1 MYNKSSIVF
10 HPDLRIELLA
20 NRPDPGKMA
29 SKSKNSIRPLLSK
42 YTPLKGTYDE
52 YFDAKGNARQGLVG
66 LTKLLDEFGVDEFKL
81 RQKLA
86 DEAFMLGGITF
97 SVYSDSQG
105 VEKIMPFDLI
115 PRAVSGKDWIK
126 CERGLIQRIQALNM
140 FLKDIY
146 HDQKILK
153 DKKIPE
159 QLVKQSKGYCKEAE
173 GIMPQGG
180 VYVHVAG
187 IDLIRGPNG
196 DFVVLED
203 NLRTP
208 SGVSYVLENRAIMK
222 RVFPRIFARARIKQ
236 VEDYPHWLRDALTE
250 LSPVDAS
257 DTRTVVLTPGSY
269 NSAYFEHSFLARTMG
284 CELVEGSDLFVRN
297 KKVYVRTTNGPQRVH
312 VIYRRIDDDYIDPTV
327 FNKDSLLGVPGIYE
341 AYAAGN
347 VTLANAIGNGVAD
360 DKAVYPYVP
369 EMIRYYLQEEPII
382 NQVTTYSCDNEDEK
396 KFVLHNL
403 KDMVVKAVDASG
415 GYGMLIGP
423 RATKKEIQKFAK
435 QIEDNPRGYIA
446 QPLVELSTCP
456 TWANKG
462 TAPRRVDLR
471 PYIISGQHT
480 RVLPGGLTR
489 VALVQNSY
497 VVNSSQGGGT
507 KDTWVLEETEN

>member
-1 MYNKSSIVF
+1 
-10 HPDLRIELLA
+10 
-20 NRPDPGKMA
+20 MA
-29 SKSKNSIRPLLSK
+29 STKQNLLRPLLTGYS
-42 YTPLKGTYDE
+42 PLKGTYDE
-52 YFDAKGNARQGLVG
+52 YFKDQNSPRPGLKG
-66 LTKLLDEFGVDEFKL
+66 LTRLLDDLGEHEFRL
-81 RQKLA
+81 RQQLA

-97 SVYSDSQG
+97 SVYSDDRG

-115 PRAVSGKDWIK
+115 PRAVSGKEWQK

-146 HDQKILK
+146 HEQKILK
-153 DKKIPE
+153 DEVVPE
-159 QLVKQSKGYCKEAE
+159 FLIKQSSGYLKEAC
-173 GIMPQGG
+173 GIMPPGG

-187 IDLIRGPNG
+187 IDLIRGPDGN
-196 DFVVLED
+196 FVVLED

-222 RVFPRIFARARIKQ
+222 RVFPRIFARAKIKN
-236 VEDYPHWLRDALTE
+236 VEDYPHWLRNALTE

-257 DTRTVVLTPGSY
+257 ETRAVVLTPGPY
-269 NSAYFEHSFLARTMG
+269 NSAYFEHSFLARRMG
-284 CELVEGSDLFVRN
+284 CELVQGSDLFVRDN
-297 KKVYVRTTNGPQRVH
+297 KVYVKTTYGPQRVH
-312 VIYRRIDDDYIDPTV
+312 VIYRRIDDAYLDPEV
-327 FNKDSLLGVPGIYE
+327 FKKDSLLGVPGIYR
-341 AYAAGN
+341 AYREGN
-347 VTLANAIGNGVAD
+347 VTLANALGNGVAD

-369 EMIRYYLQEEPII
+369 DMIRYYLSEEPII
-382 NQVTTYSCDNEDEK
+382 EQVKTYLCHRDQDRK
-396 KFVLHNL
+396 YVLENL
-403 KDMVVKAVDASG
+403 KDLVVKEVDASG

-423 RATKKEIQKFAK
+423 RSTKAEIQKFAR
-435 QIEDNPRGYIA
+435 QIEKNPRGYIA

-456 TWANKG
+456 TWTDKG

-489 VALVQNSY
+489 VALAQDSY

-507 KDTWVLEETEN
+507 KDTWILEDS

>member
-1 MYNKSSIVF
+1 
-10 HPDLRIELLA
+10 
-20 NRPDPGKMA
+20 MA
-29 SKSKNSIRPLLSK
+29 SPKQNLLRPLLTG
-42 YTPLKGTYDE
+42 YCPLKGTYDE
-52 YFDAKGNARQGLVG
+52 YFKDQNSPRAGLKG
-66 LTKLLDEFGVDEFKL
+66 LTRLLDDLGEHEFRL
-81 RQKLA
+81 RQQLA

-97 SVYSDSQG
+97 SVYSDDRG

-115 PRAVSGKDWIK
+115 PRAVSGKEWQK

-146 HDQKILK
+146 HEQKILK
-153 DKKIPE
+153 DEVVPE
-159 QLVKQSKGYCKEAE
+159 FLIKQSSGFLKEAC
-173 GIMPQGG
+173 GIMPPGG

-187 IDLIRGPNG
+187 IDLIRGPDGN
-196 DFVVLED
+196 FVVLED

-222 RVFPRIFARARIKQ
+222 RVFPRIFARAKIKN
-236 VEDYPHWLRDALTE
+236 VEDYPHWLRNALTE

-257 DTRTVVLTPGSY
+257 ETRAVVLTPGPY
-269 NSAYFEHSFLARTMG
+269 NSAYFEHSFLARRMG
-284 CELVEGSDLFVRN
+284 CELVQGSDLFVRDN
-297 KKVYVRTTNGPQRVH
+297 KVYVKTTYGPQRVH
-312 VIYRRIDDDYIDPTV
+312 VIYRRIDDAYLDPEV
-327 FNKDSLLGVPGIYE
+327 FNKDSLLGVPGIYR
-341 AYAAGN
+341 AYREGN
-347 VTLANAIGNGVAD
+347 VTLANALGNGVAD

-369 EMIRYYLQEEPII
+369 DMIRYYLSEEPII
-382 NQVTTYSCDNEDEK
+382 SQVETYLCHREK
-396 KFVLHNL
+396 DRKFVLENL
-403 KDMVVKAVDASG
+403 KDLVVKEVDASG

-423 RATKKEIQKFAK
+423 RSTKAEIQKFAR
-435 QIEDNPRGYIA
+435 QIEKNPRAYIA

-456 TWANKG
+456 TWTDQG

-489 VALVQNSY
+489 VALAQDSY

-507 KDTWVLEETEN
+507 KDTWILEDS

>member
-1 MYNKSSIVF
+1 
-10 HPDLRIELLA
+10 
-20 NRPDPGKMA
+20 MA
-29 SKSKNSIRPLLSK
+29 STKQNLLRPLLTGYS
-42 YTPLKGTYDE
+42 PLKGTYDE
-52 YFDAKGNARQGLVG
+52 YFKDQNSPRPGLKG
-66 LTKLLDEFGVDEFKL
+66 LTRLLDDLGEHEFRL
-81 RQKLA
+81 RQQLA

-97 SVYSDSQG
+97 SVYSDDRG

-115 PRAVSGKDWIK
+115 PRAVSGKEWQK

-146 HDQKILK
+146 HEQKILK
-153 DKKIPE
+153 DEVVPE
-159 QLVKQSKGYCKEAE
+159 FLIKQSSGYLKEAC
-173 GIMPQGG
+173 GIMPPGG

-187 IDLIRGPNG
+187 IDLIRGPDGN
-196 DFVVLED
+196 FVVLED

-222 RVFPRIFARARIKQ
+222 RVFPRIFARAKIKN
-236 VEDYPHWLRDALTE
+236 VEDYPHWLRNALTE

-257 DTRTVVLTPGSY
+257 ETRAVVLTPGPY
-269 NSAYFEHSFLARTMG
+269 NSAYFEHSFLARRMG
-284 CELVEGSDLFVRN
+284 CELVQGSDLFVRDN
-297 KKVYVRTTNGPQRVH
+297 KVYVKTTYGPQRVH
-312 VIYRRIDDDYIDPTV
+312 VIYRRIDDAFLDPEV
-327 FNKDSLLGVPGIYE
+327 FKKDSLLGVPGIYR
-341 AYAAGN
+341 AYKEGN
-347 VTLANAIGNGVAD
+347 VTLANALGNGVAD

-369 EMIRYYLQEEPII
+369 DMIRYYLSEEPII
-382 NQVTTYSCDNEDEK
+382 EQVKTYLCHRDQDRK
-396 KFVLHNL
+396 YVLENL
-403 KDMVVKAVDASG
+403 KDLVVKEVDASG

-423 RATKKEIQKFAK
+423 RSTKAEIQKFAR
-435 QIEDNPRGYIA
+435 QIEKNPRGYIA

-456 TWANKG
+456 TWTDKG

-489 VALVQNSY
+489 VALAQDSY

-507 KDTWVLEETEN
+507 KDTWILEDS

>member
-1 MYNKSSIVF
+1 
-10 HPDLRIELLA
+10 
-20 NRPDPGKMA
+20 MA
-29 SKSKNSIRPLLSK
+29 SPKQNLLRPLLTG
-42 YTPLKGTYDE
+42 YCPLKGTYDE
-52 YFDAKGNARQGLVG
+52 YFKDQNSPRAGLKG
-66 LTKLLDEFGVDEFKL
+66 LTRLLDDLGEHEFRL
-81 RQKLA
+81 RQQLA

-97 SVYSDSQG
+97 SVYSDDRG

-115 PRAVSGKDWIK
+115 PRAVSGKEWQK

-146 HDQKILK
+146 HEQKILK
-153 DKKIPE
+153 DEVVPE
-159 QLVKQSKGYCKEAE
+159 FLIKQSSGFLKEAC
-173 GIMPQGG
+173 GIMPPGG

-187 IDLIRGPNG
+187 IDLIRGPDGN
-196 DFVVLED
+196 FVVLED

-222 RVFPRIFARARIKQ
+222 RVFPRIFARAKIKN
-236 VEDYPHWLRDALTE
+236 VEDYPHWLRNALTE

-257 DTRTVVLTPGSY
+257 ETRAVVLTPGPY
-269 NSAYFEHSFLARTMG
+269 NSAYFEHSFLARRMG
-284 CELVEGSDLFVRN
+284 CELVQGSDLFVRDN
-297 KKVYVRTTNGPQRVH
+297 KVYVKTTYGPQRVH
-312 VIYRRIDDDYIDPTV
+312 VIYRRIDDAYLDPEV
-327 FNKDSLLGVPGIYE
+327 FNKDSLLGVPGIYR
-341 AYAAGN
+341 AYREGN
-347 VTLANAIGNGVAD
+347 VTLANALGNGVAD

-369 EMIRYYLQEEPII
+369 DMIRYYLSEEPII
-382 NQVTTYSCDNEDEK
+382 SQVETYLCHREK
-396 KFVLHNL
+396 DRKFVLENL
-403 KDMVVKAVDASG
+403 KDLVVKEVDASG

-423 RATKKEIQKFAK
+423 RSTKAEIQKFAR
-435 QIEDNPRGYIA
+435 QIEKNPRGYIA

-456 TWANKG
+456 TWTDQG

-489 VALVQNSY
+489 VALAQDSY

-507 KDTWVLEETEN
+507 KDTWILEDS

>member
-1 MYNKSSIVF
+1 
-10 HPDLRIELLA
+10 
-20 NRPDPGKMA
+20 MA
-29 SKSKNSIRPLLSK
+29 STKQNLLRPLLTGYS
-42 YTPLKGTYDE
+42 PLKGTYDE
-52 YFDAKGNARQGLVG
+52 DFKDQNSPRPGLKG
-66 LTKLLDEFGVDEFKL
+66 LTRLLDDLGEHEFRL
-81 RQKLA
+81 RQQLA

-97 SVYSDSQG
+97 SVYSDDQG

-115 PRAVSGKDWIK
+115 PRAVSGKEWQK

-146 HDQKILK
+146 HEQKILK
-153 DKKIPE
+153 DEIVPE
-159 QLVKQSKGYCKEAE
+159 FLIKQSSGYLKEAC
-173 GIMPQGG
+173 GIMPPGG

-187 IDLIRGPNG
+187 IDLIRGPDGN
-196 DFVVLED
+196 FVVLED

-222 RVFPRIFARARIKQ
+222 RVFPRIFARAKIKN
-236 VEDYPHWLRDALTE
+236 VEDYPHWLRNALTE

-257 DTRTVVLTPGSY
+257 ETRAVVLTPGPY
-269 NSAYFEHSFLARTMG
+269 NSAYFEHSFLARRMG
-284 CELVEGSDLFVRN
+284 CELVQGSDLFVRDN
-297 KKVYVRTTNGPQRVH
+297 KVYVKTTYGPQRVH
-312 VIYRRIDDDYIDPTV
+312 VIYRRIDDAYLDPEV
-327 FNKDSLLGVPGIYE
+327 FKKDSLLGVPGIYR
-341 AYAAGN
+341 AYREGN
-347 VTLANAIGNGVAD
+347 VTLANALGNGVAD

-369 EMIRYYLQEEPII
+369 DMIRYYLSEEPII
-382 NQVTTYSCDNEDEK
+382 EQVKTYLCHRDQDRK
-396 KFVLHNL
+396 YVLENL
-403 KDMVVKAVDASG
+403 KDLVVKEVDASG

-423 RATKKEIQKFAK
+423 RSTKAEIQKFAR
-435 QIEDNPRGYIA
+435 QIEKNPRGYIA

-456 TWANKG
+456 TWTDKG

-489 VALVQNSY
+489 VALAQDSY

-507 KDTWVLEETEN
+507 KDTWILEDS

>member
-1 MYNKSSIVF
+1 
-10 HPDLRIELLA
+10 
-20 NRPDPGKMA
+20 MA
-29 SKSKNSIRPLLSK
+29 STKQNLLRPLLTGYS
-42 YTPLKGTYDE
+42 PLKGTYDE
-52 YFDAKGNARQGLVG
+52 YFKDQNSPRPGLKG
-66 LTKLLDEFGVDEFKL
+66 LTRLLDDLGEHEFRL
-81 RQKLA
+81 RQQLA

-97 SVYSDSQG
+97 SVYSDDRG

-115 PRAVSGKDWIK
+115 PRAVSGKEWQK

-146 HDQKILK
+146 HEQKILK
-153 DKKIPE
+153 DEVVPE
-159 QLVKQSKGYCKEAE
+159 FLIKQSSGYLKEAC
-173 GIMPQGG
+173 GIMPPGG

-187 IDLIRGPNG
+187 IDLIRGPDGN
-196 DFVVLED
+196 FVVLED

-222 RVFPRIFARARIKQ
+222 RVFPRIFARAKIKN
-236 VEDYPHWLRDALTE
+236 VEDYPHWLRNALTE

-257 DTRTVVLTPGSY
+257 ETRAVVLTPGPY
-269 NSAYFEHSFLARTMG
+269 NSAYFEHSFLARRMG
-284 CELVEGSDLFVRN
+284 CELVQGSDLFVRDN
-297 KKVYVRTTNGPQRVH
+297 KVYVKTTYGPQRVH
-312 VIYRRIDDDYIDPTV
+312 VIYRRIDDAYLDPEV
-327 FNKDSLLGVPGIYE
+327 FKKDSLLGVPGIYR
-341 AYAAGN
+341 AYKEGN
-347 VTLANAIGNGVAD
+347 VTLANALGNGVAD

-369 EMIRYYLQEEPII
+369 DMIRYYLSEEPII
-382 NQVTTYSCDNEDEK
+382 EQVKTYLCHRDKDRK
-396 KFVLHNL
+396 YVLENL
-403 KDMVVKAVDASG
+403 KDLVVKEVDASG

-423 RATKKEIQKFAK
+423 RSTKAEIQKFAR
-435 QIEDNPRGYIA
+435 QIEKNPRGYIA

-456 TWANKG
+456 TWTDKG

-489 VALVQNSY
+489 VALAQDSY

-507 KDTWVLEETEN
+507 KDTWILEDS

>member
-1 MYNKSSIVF
+1 
-10 HPDLRIELLA
+10 
-20 NRPDPGKMA
+20 MA
-29 SKSKNSIRPLLSK
+29 SLKQNLLRPLLTGYS
-42 YTPLKGTYDE
+42 PLKGTYDE
-52 YFDAKGNARQGLVG
+52 YFKDQNSPRAGLKG
-66 LTKLLDEFGVDEFKL
+66 LTRLLDDLGEHEFRL
-81 RQKLA
+81 RQQLA

-97 SVYSDSQG
+97 SVYSDDRG

-115 PRAVSGKDWIK
+115 PRAVSGKEWQK

-146 HDQKILK
+146 HEQKILK
-153 DKKIPE
+153 DEIVPE
-159 QLVKQSKGYCKEAE
+159 FLIKQSSGYLKEAC
-173 GIMPQGG
+173 GIMPPGG

-187 IDLIRGPNG
+187 IDLIRGPDGN
-196 DFVVLED
+196 FVVLED

-222 RVFPRIFARARIKQ
+222 RVFPRIFARAKIKN
-236 VEDYPHWLRDALTE
+236 VEDYPHWLRNALTE

-257 DTRTVVLTPGSY
+257 ETRAVVLTPGPY
-269 NSAYFEHSFLARTMG
+269 NSAYFEHSFLARRMG
-284 CELVEGSDLFVRN
+284 CELVQGSDLFVRDN
-297 KKVYVRTTNGPQRVH
+297 KVYVKTTYGPQRVH
-312 VIYRRIDDDYIDPTV
+312 VIYRRIDDAYLDPEV
-327 FNKDSLLGVPGIYE
+327 FKKDSLLGVPGIYR
-341 AYAAGN
+341 AYREGN
-347 VTLANAIGNGVAD
+347 VTLANALGNGVAD

-369 EMIRYYLQEEPII
+369 DMIRYYLSEEPVIE
-382 NQVTTYSCDNEDEK
+382 QVKTYLCHRDKDRK
-396 KFVLHNL
+396 YVLDNL
-403 KDMVVKAVDASG
+403 KDLVVKEVDASG

-423 RATKKEIQKFAK
+423 RSTKAEIQKFAR
-435 QIEDNPRGYIA
+435 QIEKNPRGYIA

-456 TWANKG
+456 TWTDQG

-489 VALVQNSY
+489 VALAKDSY

-507 KDTWVLEETEN
+507 KDTWILEDS

>member
-1 MYNKSSIVF
+1 
-10 HPDLRIELLA
+10 
-20 NRPDPGKMA
+20 MA
-29 SKSKNSIRPLLSK
+29 STKQNLLRPLLTGYS
-42 YTPLKGTYDE
+42 PLKGTYDE
-52 YFDAKGNARQGLVG
+52 YFKDQNSPRPGLKG
-66 LTKLLDEFGVDEFKL
+66 LTRLLDDLGEHEFRL
-81 RQKLA
+81 RQQLA

-97 SVYSDSQG
+97 SVYSDDQG

-115 PRAVSGKDWIK
+115 PRAVSGKEWQK

-146 HDQKILK
+146 HEQKILK
-153 DKKIPE
+153 DEIVPE
-159 QLVKQSKGYCKEAE
+159 FLIKQSSGYLKEAC
-173 GIMPQGG
+173 GIMPPGG

-187 IDLIRGPNG
+187 IDLIRGPDGN
-196 DFVVLED
+196 FVVLED

-222 RVFPRIFARARIKQ
+222 RVFPRIFARAKIKN
-236 VEDYPHWLRDALTE
+236 VEDYPHWLRNALTE

-257 DTRTVVLTPGSY
+257 ETRAVVLTPGPY
-269 NSAYFEHSFLARTMG
+269 NSAYFEHSFLARRMG
-284 CELVEGSDLFVRN
+284 CELVQGSDLFVRDN
-297 KKVYVRTTNGPQRVH
+297 KVYVKTTYGPQRVH
-312 VIYRRIDDDYIDPTV
+312 VIYRRIDDAYLDPEV
-327 FNKDSLLGVPGIYE
+327 FKKDSLLGVPGIYR
-341 AYAAGN
+341 AYREGN
-347 VTLANAIGNGVAD
+347 VTLANALGNGVAD

-369 EMIRYYLQEEPII
+369 DMIRYYLSEEPII
-382 NQVTTYSCDNEDEK
+382 EQVKTYLCHRDKDRK
-396 KFVLHNL
+396 YVLENL
-403 KDMVVKAVDASG
+403 KDLVVKEVDASG

-423 RATKKEIQKFAK
+423 RSTKAEIQKFAR
-435 QIEDNPRGYIA
+435 QIEKNPRGYIA

-456 TWANKG
+456 TWTDKG

-489 VALVQNSY
+489 VALAQDSY

-507 KDTWVLEETEN
+507 KDTWILEDS

>member
-1 MYNKSSIVF
+1 MT
-10 HPDLRIELLA
+10 R
-20 NRPDPGKMA
+20 
-29 SKSKNSIRPLLSK
+29 
-42 YTPLKGTYDE
+42 
-52 YFDAKGNARQGLVG
+52 
-66 LTKLLDEFGVDEFKL
+66 LLDDLGEHEFRL
-81 RQKLA
+81 RQQLA

-97 SVYSDSQG
+97 SVYSDDRG

-115 PRAVSGKDWIK
+115 PRAVSGKEWQK

-146 HDQKILK
+146 HEQKILK
-153 DKKIPE
+153 DEVVPE
-159 QLVKQSKGYCKEAE
+159 FLIKQSSGFLKEAC
-173 GIMPQGG
+173 GIMPPGG

-187 IDLIRGPNG
+187 IDLIRGPDGN
-196 DFVVLED
+196 FVVLED

-222 RVFPRIFARARIKQ
+222 RVFPRIFARAKIKN
-236 VEDYPHWLRDALTE
+236 VEDYPHWLRNALTE

-257 DTRTVVLTPGSY
+257 ETRAVVLTPGPY
-269 NSAYFEHSFLARTMG
+269 NSAYFEHSFLARRMG
-284 CELVEGSDLFVRN
+284 CELVQGSDLFVRDN
-297 KKVYVRTTNGPQRVH
+297 KVYVKTTYGPQRVH
-312 VIYRRIDDDYIDPTV
+312 VIYRRIDDAYLDPEV
-327 FNKDSLLGVPGIYE
+327 FNKDSLLGVPGIYR
-341 AYAAGN
+341 AYREGN
-347 VTLANAIGNGVAD
+347 VTLANALGNGVAD

-369 EMIRYYLQEEPII
+369 DMIRYYLSEEPII
-382 NQVTTYSCDNEDEK
+382 SQVETYLCHREK
-396 KFVLHNL
+396 DRKFVLENL
-403 KDMVVKAVDASG
+403 KDLVVKEVDASG

-423 RATKKEIQKFAK
+423 RSTKAEIQKFAR
-435 QIEDNPRGYIA
+435 QIEKNPRGYIA

-456 TWANKG
+456 TWTDQG

-489 VALVQNSY
+489 VALAQDSY

-507 KDTWVLEETEN
+507 KDTWILEDS

>member
-1 MYNKSSIVF
+1 MT
-10 HPDLRIELLA
+10 R
-20 NRPDPGKMA
+20 
-29 SKSKNSIRPLLSK
+29 
-42 YTPLKGTYDE
+42 
-52 YFDAKGNARQGLVG
+52 
-66 LTKLLDEFGVDEFKL
+66 LLDDLGEHEFRL
-81 RQKLA
+81 RQQLA

-97 SVYSDSQG
+97 SVYSDDRG

-115 PRAVSGKDWIK
+115 PRAVSGKEWQK

-146 HDQKILK
+146 HEQKILK
-153 DKKIPE
+153 DEVVPE
-159 QLVKQSKGYCKEAE
+159 FLIKQSSGFLKEAC
-173 GIMPQGG
+173 GIMPPGG

-187 IDLIRGPNG
+187 IDLIRGPDGN
-196 DFVVLED
+196 FVVLED

-222 RVFPRIFARARIKQ
+222 RVFPRIFARAKIKN
-236 VEDYPHWLRDALTE
+236 VEDYPHWLRNALTE

-257 DTRTVVLTPGSY
+257 ETRAVVLTPGPY
-269 NSAYFEHSFLARTMG
+269 NSAYFEHSFLARRMG
-284 CELVEGSDLFVRN
+284 CELVQGSDLFVRDN
-297 KKVYVRTTNGPQRVH
+297 KVYVKTTYGPQRVH
-312 VIYRRIDDDYIDPTV
+312 VIYRRIDDAYLDPEV
-327 FNKDSLLGVPGIYE
+327 FNKDSLLGVPGIYR
-341 AYAAGN
+341 AYREGN
-347 VTLANAIGNGVAD
+347 VTLANALGNGVAD

-369 EMIRYYLQEEPII
+369 DMIRYYLSEEPII
-382 NQVTTYSCDNEDEK
+382 SQVETYLCHREK
-396 KFVLHNL
+396 DRKYVLENL
-403 KDMVVKAVDASG
+403 KDLVVKEVDASG

-423 RATKKEIQKFAK
+423 RSTKAEIQKFAR
-435 QIEDNPRGYIA
+435 QIEKNPRGYIA

-456 TWANKG
+456 TWTDNG

-489 VALVQNSY
+489 VALAQDSY

-507 KDTWVLEETEN
+507 KDTWILEDS

>member
-1 MYNKSSIVF
+1 MAATKQN
-10 HPDLRIELLA
+10 LL
-20 NRPDPGKMA
+20 
-29 SKSKNSIRPLLSK
+29 RPLLSG
-42 YTPLKGTYDE
+42 YSPLKGTYDE
-52 YFDAKGNARQGLVG
+52 YFKDQNSPRAGLKG
-66 LTKLLDEFGVDEFKL
+66 LTRLLDDLGEHEFRL
-81 RQKLA
+81 RQQLA

-97 SVYSDSQG
+97 SVYSDDRG

-115 PRAVSGKDWIK
+115 PRAVSGKEWQK

-146 HDQKILK
+146 HEQKILK
-153 DKKIPE
+153 DEVVPE
-159 QLVKQSKGYCKEAE
+159 FLIKQSSGYLKEAC
-173 GIMPQGG
+173 GIMPPGG

-187 IDLIRGPNG
+187 IDLIRGPDGN
-196 DFVVLED
+196 FVVLED

-222 RVFPRIFARARIKQ
+222 RVFPRIFARAKIKN
-236 VEDYPHWLRDALTE
+236 VEDYPHWLRNALTE

-257 DTRTVVLTPGSY
+257 ETRAVVLTPGPY
-269 NSAYFEHSFLARTMG
+269 NSAYFEHSFLARRMG
-284 CELVEGSDLFVRN
+284 CELVQGSDLFVRDN
-297 KKVYVRTTNGPQRVH
+297 KVYVKTTYGPQRVH
-312 VIYRRIDDDYIDPTV
+312 VIYRRIDDAYLDPEV
-327 FNKDSLLGVPGIYE
+327 FNKDSLLGVPGIYR
-341 AYAAGN
+341 AYREGN
-347 VTLANAIGNGVAD
+347 VTLANALGNGVAD

-369 EMIRYYLQEEPII
+369 DMIRYYLSEEPII
-382 NQVTTYSCDNEDEK
+382 SQVETYLCHREK
-396 KFVLHNL
+396 DRKYVLENL
-403 KDMVVKAVDASG
+403 KDLVVKEVDASG

-423 RATKKEIQKFAK
+423 RSTKAEIQKFAR
-435 QIEDNPRGYIA
+435 QIEKNPRGYIA

-456 TWANKG
+456 TWTDNG

-489 VALVQNSY
+489 VALAQDSY

-507 KDTWVLEETEN
+507 KDTWILEDS

>member
-1 MYNKSSIVF
+1 
-10 HPDLRIELLA
+10 
-20 NRPDPGKMA
+20 MA
-29 SKSKNSIRPLLSK
+29 SPKQNLLRPLLTGYS
-42 YTPLKGTYDE
+42 PLKGTYDE
-52 YFDAKGNARQGLVG
+52 YFKDQNSPRAGLKG
-66 LTKLLDEFGVDEFKL
+66 LTRLLDDLGEHEFRL
-81 RQKLA
+81 RQQLA

-97 SVYSDSQG
+97 SVYSDDRG

-115 PRAVSGKDWIK
+115 PRAVSGKEWQK

-146 HDQKILK
+146 HEQKILK
-153 DKKIPE
+153 DEIVPE
-159 QLVKQSKGYCKEAE
+159 FLIKQSSGYLKEAC
-173 GIMPQGG
+173 GIMPPGG

-187 IDLIRGPNG
+187 IDLIRGPDGN
-196 DFVVLED
+196 FVVLED

-222 RVFPRIFARARIKQ
+222 RVFPRIFARAKIKN
-236 VEDYPHWLRDALTE
+236 VEDYPHWLRNALTE

-257 DTRTVVLTPGSY
+257 ETRAVVLTPGPY
-269 NSAYFEHSFLARTMG
+269 NSAYFEHSFLARRMG
-284 CELVEGSDLFVRN
+284 CELVQGSDLFVRDN
-297 KKVYVRTTNGPQRVH
+297 KVYVKTTYGPQRVH
-312 VIYRRIDDDYIDPTV
+312 VIYRRIDDAYLDPEV
-327 FNKDSLLGVPGIYE
+327 FKKDSLLGVPGIYR
-341 AYAAGN
+341 AYREGN
-347 VTLANAIGNGVAD
+347 VTLANALGNGVAD

-369 EMIRYYLQEEPII
+369 DMIRYYLSEEPVIE
-382 NQVTTYSCDNEDEK
+382 QVKTYLCHRDKDRK
-396 KFVLHNL
+396 YVLDNL
-403 KDMVVKAVDASG
+403 KDLVVKEVDASG

-423 RATKKEIQKFAK
+423 RSTKAEIQKFAR
-435 QIEDNPRGYIA
+435 QIEKNPRGYIA

-456 TWANKG
+456 TWTDQG

-489 VALVQNSY
+489 VALAKDSY

-507 KDTWVLEETEN
+507 KDTWILEDS

>member
-1 MYNKSSIVF
+1 
-10 HPDLRIELLA
+10 
-20 NRPDPGKMA
+20 MA
-29 SKSKNSIRPLLSK
+29 SPKQNLLRPLLTGYS
-42 YTPLKGTYDE
+42 PLKGTYDE
-52 YFDAKGNARQGLVG
+52 YFKDQNSPRAGLKG
-66 LTKLLDEFGVDEFKL
+66 LTRLLDDLGEHEFRL
-81 RQKLA
+81 RQQLA

-97 SVYSDSQG
+97 SVYSDDRG

-115 PRAVSGKDWIK
+115 PRAVSGKEWQK

-146 HDQKILK
+146 HEQKILK
-153 DKKIPE
+153 DEVVPE
-159 QLVKQSKGYCKEAE
+159 FLIKQSSGYLKEAC
-173 GIMPQGG
+173 GIMPPGG

-187 IDLIRGPNG
+187 IDLIRGPDGN
-196 DFVVLED
+196 FVVLED

-222 RVFPRIFARARIKQ
+222 RVFPRIFARAKIKN
-236 VEDYPHWLRDALTE
+236 VEDYPHWLRNALTE

-257 DTRTVVLTPGSY
+257 ETRAVVLTPGPY
-269 NSAYFEHSFLARTMG
+269 NSAYFEHSFLARRMG
-284 CELVEGSDLFVRN
+284 CELVQGSDLFVRDN
-297 KKVYVRTTNGPQRVH
+297 KVYVKTTYGPQRVH
-312 VIYRRIDDDYIDPTV
+312 VIYRRIDDAYLDPEV
-327 FNKDSLLGVPGIYE
+327 FKKDSLLGVPGIYR
-341 AYAAGN
+341 AYREGN
-347 VTLANAIGNGVAD
+347 VTLANALGNGVAD

-369 EMIRYYLQEEPII
+369 DMIRYYLSEEPVIE
-382 NQVTTYSCDNEDEK
+382 QVKTYLCHRDKDRK
-396 KFVLHNL
+396 YVLDNL
-403 KDMVVKAVDASG
+403 KDLVVKEVDASG

-423 RATKKEIQKFAK
+423 RSTKAEIQKFAR
-435 QIEDNPRGYIA
+435 QIEKNPRGYIA

-456 TWANKG
+456 TWTDQG

-489 VALVQNSY
+489 VALAKDSY

-507 KDTWVLEETEN
+507 KDTWILEDS

>member
-1 MYNKSSIVF
+1 
-10 HPDLRIELLA
+10 
-20 NRPDPGKMA
+20 MA
-29 SKSKNSIRPLLSK
+29 SLKQNLLRPLLTGYS
-42 YTPLKGTYDE
+42 PLKGTYDE
-52 YFDAKGNARQGLVG
+52 YFKDQNSPRAGLKG
-66 LTKLLDEFGVDEFKL
+66 LTRLLDDLGEHEFRL
-81 RQKLA
+81 RQQLA

-97 SVYSDSQG
+97 SVYSDDRG

-115 PRAVSGKDWIK
+115 PRAVSGKEWQK

-146 HDQKILK
+146 HEQKILK
-153 DKKIPE
+153 DEVVPE
-159 QLVKQSKGYCKEAE
+159 FLIKQSSGYLKEAC
-173 GIMPQGG
+173 GIMPPGG

-187 IDLIRGPNG
+187 IDLIRGPDGN
-196 DFVVLED
+196 FVVLED

-222 RVFPRIFARARIKQ
+222 RVFPRIFARAKIKN
-236 VEDYPHWLRDALTE
+236 VEDYPHWLRNALTE

-257 DTRTVVLTPGSY
+257 ETRAVVLTPGPY
-269 NSAYFEHSFLARTMG
+269 NSAYFEHSFLARRMG
-284 CELVEGSDLFVRN
+284 CELVQGSDLFVRDN
-297 KKVYVRTTNGPQRVH
+297 KVYVKTTYGPQRVH
-312 VIYRRIDDDYIDPTV
+312 VIYRRIDDAYLDPEV
-327 FNKDSLLGVPGIYE
+327 FKKDSLLGVPGIYR
-341 AYAAGN
+341 AYREGN
-347 VTLANAIGNGVAD
+347 VTLANALGNGVAD

-369 EMIRYYLQEEPII
+369 DMIRYYLSEEPVIE
-382 NQVTTYSCDNEDEK
+382 QVKTYLCHRDKDRK
-396 KFVLHNL
+396 YVLDNL
-403 KDMVVKAVDASG
+403 KDLVVKEVDASG

-423 RATKKEIQKFAK
+423 RSTKAEIQKFAR
-435 QIEDNPRGYIA
+435 QIEKNPRGYIA

-456 TWANKG
+456 TWTDQG

-489 VALVQNSY
+489 VALAKDSY

-507 KDTWVLEETEN
+507 KDTWILEDS

>member
-1 MYNKSSIVF
+1 
-10 HPDLRIELLA
+10 
-20 NRPDPGKMA
+20 MA
-29 SKSKNSIRPLLSK
+29 SPKQNLLRPLLTG
-42 YTPLKGTYDE
+42 YCPLKGTYDE
-52 YFDAKGNARQGLVG
+52 YFKDQNSPRAGLKG
-66 LTKLLDEFGVDEFKL
+66 LTRLLDDLGEHEFRL
-81 RQKLA
+81 RQQLA

-97 SVYSDSQG
+97 SVYSDDRG

-115 PRAVSGKDWIK
+115 PRAVSGKEWQK

-146 HDQKILK
+146 HEQKILK
-153 DKKIPE
+153 DEVVPE
-159 QLVKQSKGYCKEAE
+159 FLIKQSSGYLKEAC
-173 GIMPQGG
+173 GIMPPGG

-187 IDLIRGPNG
+187 IDLIRGPDGN
-196 DFVVLED
+196 FVVLED

-222 RVFPRIFARARIKQ
+222 RVFPRIFARAKIKN
-236 VEDYPHWLRDALTE
+236 VEDYPHWLRNALTE

-257 DTRTVVLTPGSY
+257 ETRAVVLTPGPY
-269 NSAYFEHSFLARTMG
+269 NSAYFEHSFLARRMG
-284 CELVEGSDLFVRN
+284 CELVQGSDLFVRDN
-297 KKVYVRTTNGPQRVH
+297 KVYVKTTYGPQRVH
-312 VIYRRIDDDYIDPTV
+312 VIYRRIDDAYLDPEV
-327 FNKDSLLGVPGIYE
+327 FKKDSLLGVPGIYR
-341 AYAAGN
+341 AYREGN
-347 VTLANAIGNGVAD
+347 VTLANALGNGVAD

-369 EMIRYYLQEEPII
+369 DMIRYYLSEEPVIE
-382 NQVTTYSCDNEDEK
+382 QVKTYLCHRDKDRK
-396 KFVLHNL
+396 YVLDNL
-403 KDMVVKAVDASG
+403 KDLVVKEVDASG

-423 RATKKEIQKFAK
+423 RSTKAEIQKFAR
-435 QIEDNPRGYIA
+435 QIEKNPRGYIA

-456 TWANKG
+456 TWTDQG

-489 VALVQNSY
+489 VALAKDSY

-507 KDTWVLEETEN
+507 KDTWILEDS

>member
-1 MYNKSSIVF
+1 
-10 HPDLRIELLA
+10 
-20 NRPDPGKMA
+20 MA
-29 SKSKNSIRPLLSK
+29 STKQNLLRPLLTGYS
-42 YTPLKGTYDE
+42 PLKGTYDE
-52 YFDAKGNARQGLVG
+52 YFKDQNSPRPGLKG
-66 LTKLLDEFGVDEFKL
+66 LTRLLDDLGEHEFRL
-81 RQKLA
+81 RQQLA

-97 SVYSDSQG
+97 SVYSDDRG

-115 PRAVSGKDWIK
+115 PRAVSGKEWQK

-146 HDQKILK
+146 HEQKILK
-153 DKKIPE
+153 DEIVPE
-159 QLVKQSKGYCKEAE
+159 FLIKQSSGYLKEAC
-173 GIMPQGG
+173 GIMPPGG

-187 IDLIRGPNG
+187 IDLIRGPDGN
-196 DFVVLED
+196 FVVLED

-222 RVFPRIFARARIKQ
+222 RVFPRIFARAKIKN
-236 VEDYPHWLRDALTE
+236 VEDYPHWLRNALTE

-257 DTRTVVLTPGSY
+257 ETRAVVLTPGPY
-269 NSAYFEHSFLARTMG
+269 NSAYFEHSFLARRMG
-284 CELVEGSDLFVRN
+284 CELVQGSDLFVRDN
-297 KKVYVRTTNGPQRVH
+297 KVYVKTTYGPQRVH
-312 VIYRRIDDDYIDPTV
+312 VIYRRIDDAYLDPEV
-327 FNKDSLLGVPGIYE
+327 FKKDSLLGVPGIYR
-341 AYAAGN
+341 AYREGN
-347 VTLANAIGNGVAD
+347 VTLANALGNGVAD

-369 EMIRYYLQEEPII
+369 DMIRYYLSEEPII
-382 NQVTTYSCDNEDEK
+382 EQVKTYLCHRDKDRK
-396 KFVLHNL
+396 YVLENL
-403 KDMVVKAVDASG
+403 KDLVVKEVDASG

-423 RATKKEIQKFAK
+423 RSTKAEIQKFAR
-435 QIEDNPRGYIA
+435 QIEKNPRGYIA

-456 TWANKG
+456 TWTDKG

-489 VALVQNSY
+489 VALAQDSY

-507 KDTWVLEETEN
+507 KDTWILEDS

>member
-1 MYNKSSIVF
+1 
-10 HPDLRIELLA
+10 
-20 NRPDPGKMA
+20 MA
-29 SKSKNSIRPLLSK
+29 STKQNLLRPLLTGYS
-42 YTPLKGTYDE
+42 PLKGTYDE
-52 YFDAKGNARQGLVG
+52 YFKDQNSPRPGLKG
-66 LTKLLDEFGVDEFKL
+66 LTRLLDDLGEHEFRL
-81 RQKLA
+81 RQQLA

-97 SVYSDSQG
+97 SVYSDDRG

-115 PRAVSGKDWIK
+115 PRAVSGKEWQK

-146 HDQKILK
+146 HEQKILK
-153 DKKIPE
+153 DEVVPE
-159 QLVKQSKGYCKEAE
+159 FLIKQSSGYLKEAC
-173 GIMPQGG
+173 GIMPPGG

-187 IDLIRGPNG
+187 IDLIRGPDGN
-196 DFVVLED
+196 FVVLED

-222 RVFPRIFARARIKQ
+222 RVFPRIFARAKIKN
-236 VEDYPHWLRDALTE
+236 VEDYPHWLRNALTE

-257 DTRTVVLTPGSY
+257 ETRAVVLTPGPY
-269 NSAYFEHSFLARTMG
+269 NSAYFEHSFLARRMG
-284 CELVEGSDLFVRN
+284 CELVQGSDLFVRDN
-297 KKVYVRTTNGPQRVH
+297 KVYVKTTYGPQRVH
-312 VIYRRIDDDYIDPTV
+312 VIYRRIDDAYLDPEV
-327 FNKDSLLGVPGIYE
+327 FKKDSLLGVPGIYR
-341 AYAAGN
+341 AYREGN
-347 VTLANAIGNGVAD
+347 VTLANALGNGVAD

-369 EMIRYYLQEEPII
+369 DMIRYYLSEEPII
-382 NQVTTYSCDNEDEK
+382 EQVKTYLCHRDKDRK
-396 KFVLHNL
+396 YVLENL
-403 KDMVVKAVDASG
+403 KDLVVKEVDASG

-423 RATKKEIQKFAK
+423 RSTKAEIQKFAR
-435 QIEDNPRGYIA
+435 QIEKNLRGYIA

-456 TWANKG
+456 TWTDKG

-489 VALVQNSY
+489 VALAQDSY

-507 KDTWVLEETEN
+507 KDTWILEDS

>member
-1 MYNKSSIVF
+1 
-10 HPDLRIELLA
+10 
-20 NRPDPGKMA
+20 MA
-29 SKSKNSIRPLLSK
+29 STKQNLLRPLLTGYS
-42 YTPLKGTYDE
+42 PLKGTYDE
-52 YFDAKGNARQGLVG
+52 YFKDQNSPRPGLKG
-66 LTKLLDEFGVDEFKL
+66 LTRLLDDLGEHEFRL
-81 RQKLA
+81 RQQLA

-97 SVYSDSQG
+97 SVYSDDRG

-115 PRAVSGKDWIK
+115 PRAVSGKEWQK

-146 HDQKILK
+146 HEQKILK
-153 DKKIPE
+153 DEVVPE
-159 QLVKQSKGYCKEAE
+159 FLIKQSSGYLKEAC
-173 GIMPQGG
+173 GIMPPGG

-187 IDLIRGPNG
+187 IDLIRGPDGN
-196 DFVVLED
+196 FVVLED

-222 RVFPRIFARARIKQ
+222 RVFPRIFARAKIKN
-236 VEDYPHWLRDALTE
+236 VEDYPHWLRNALTE

-257 DTRTVVLTPGSY
+257 ETRAVVLTPGPY
-269 NSAYFEHSFLARTMG
+269 NSAYFEHSFLARRMG
-284 CELVEGSDLFVRN
+284 CELVQGSDLFVRDN
-297 KKVYVRTTNGPQRVH
+297 KVYVKTTYGPQRVH
-312 VIYRRIDDDYIDPTV
+312 VIYRRIDDAYLDPEV
-327 FNKDSLLGVPGIYE
+327 FKKDSLLGVPGIYR
-341 AYAAGN
+341 AYREGN
-347 VTLANAIGNGVAD
+347 VTLANALGNGVAD

-369 EMIRYYLQEEPII
+369 DMIRYYLSEEPII
-382 NQVTTYSCDNEDEK
+382 EQVKTYLCHRDKDRK
-396 KFVLHNL
+396 YVLENL
-403 KDMVVKAVDASG
+403 KDLVVKEVDASG

-423 RATKKEIQKFAK
+423 RSTKAEIQKFAR
-435 QIEDNPRGYIA
+435 QIEKNPRGYIA

-456 TWANKG
+456 TWTDKG

-489 VALVQNSY
+489 VALAQDSY

-507 KDTWVLEETEN
+507 KDTWILEDS

>member
-1 MYNKSSIVF
+1 MT
-10 HPDLRIELLA
+10 R
-20 NRPDPGKMA
+20 
-29 SKSKNSIRPLLSK
+29 
-42 YTPLKGTYDE
+42 
-52 YFDAKGNARQGLVG
+52 
-66 LTKLLDEFGVDEFKL
+66 LLDDLGEHEFRL
-81 RQKLA
+81 RQQLA

-97 SVYSDSQG
+97 SVYSDDRG

-115 PRAVSGKDWIK
+115 PRAVSGKEWQK

-146 HDQKILK
+146 HEQKILK
-153 DKKIPE
+153 DEIVPE
-159 QLVKQSKGYCKEAE
+159 FLIKQSSGFLKEAC
-173 GIMPQGG
+173 GIMPPGG

-187 IDLIRGPNG
+187 IDLIRGPDGN
-196 DFVVLED
+196 FVVLED

-222 RVFPRIFARARIKQ
+222 RVFPRIFARAKIKN
-236 VEDYPHWLRDALTE
+236 VEDYPHWLRNALTE

-257 DTRTVVLTPGSY
+257 ETRAVVLTPGPY
-269 NSAYFEHSFLARTMG
+269 NSAYFEHSFLARRMG
-284 CELVEGSDLFVRN
+284 CELVQGSDLFVRDN
-297 KKVYVRTTNGPQRVH
+297 KVYVKTTYGPQRVH
-312 VIYRRIDDDYIDPTV
+312 VIYRRIDDAYLDPEV
-327 FNKDSLLGVPGIYE
+327 FNKDSLLGVPGIYR
-341 AYAAGN
+341 AYREGN
-347 VTLANAIGNGVAD
+347 VTLANALGNGVAD

-369 EMIRYYLQEEPII
+369 DMIRYYLSEEPII
-382 NQVTTYSCDNEDEK
+382 SQVETYLCHREK
-396 KFVLHNL
+396 DRKFVLENL
-403 KDMVVKAVDASG
+403 KDLVVKEVDASG

-423 RATKKEIQKFAK
+423 RSTKAEIQKFAR
-435 QIEDNPRGYIA
+435 QIEKNPRGYIA

-456 TWANKG
+456 TWTDNG

-489 VALVQNSY
+489 VALAQDSY

-507 KDTWVLEETEN
+507 KDTWILEDS

>member
-1 MYNKSSIVF
+1 
-10 HPDLRIELLA
+10 
-20 NRPDPGKMA
+20 MA
-29 SKSKNSIRPLLSK
+29 STKQNLLRPLLTGYS
-42 YTPLKGTYDE
+42 PLKGTYDE
-52 YFDAKGNARQGLVG
+52 YFKDQNSPRPGLKG
-66 LTKLLDEFGVDEFKL
+66 LTRLLDDLGEHEFRL
-81 RQKLA
+81 RQQLA

-97 SVYSDSQG
+97 SVYSDDQG

-115 PRAVSGKDWIK
+115 PRAVSGKEWQK

-146 HDQKILK
+146 HEQKILK
-153 DKKIPE
+153 DEIVPE
-159 QLVKQSKGYCKEAE
+159 FLIKQSSGYLKEAC
-173 GIMPQGG
+173 GIMPPGG

-187 IDLIRGPNG
+187 IDLIRGPDGN
-196 DFVVLED
+196 FVVLED

-222 RVFPRIFARARIKQ
+222 RVFPRIFARAKIKN
-236 VEDYPHWLRDALTE
+236 VEDYPHWLRNALTE

-257 DTRTVVLTPGSY
+257 ETRAVVLTPGPY
-269 NSAYFEHSFLARTMG
+269 NSAYFEHSFLARRMG
-284 CELVEGSDLFVRN
+284 CELVQGSDLFVRDN
-297 KKVYVRTTNGPQRVH
+297 KVYVKTTYGPQRVH
-312 VIYRRIDDDYIDPTV
+312 VIYRRIDDAYLDPEV
-327 FNKDSLLGVPGIYE
+327 FKKDSLLGVPGIYR
-341 AYAAGN
+341 AYREGN
-347 VTLANAIGNGVAD
+347 VTLANALGNGVAD

-369 EMIRYYLQEEPII
+369 DMIRYYLSEEPII
-382 NQVTTYSCDNEDEK
+382 EQVKTYLCHRDQDRK
-396 KFVLHNL
+396 YVLENL
-403 KDMVVKAVDASG
+403 KDLVVKEVDASG

-423 RATKKEIQKFAK
+423 RSTKAEIQKFAR
-435 QIEDNPRGYIA
+435 QIEKNPRGYIA

-456 TWANKG
+456 TWTDKG

-489 VALVQNSY
+489 VALAQDSY

-507 KDTWVLEETEN
+507 KDTWILEDS

>member
-1 MYNKSSIVF
+1 
-10 HPDLRIELLA
+10 
-20 NRPDPGKMA
+20 MA
-29 SKSKNSIRPLLSK
+29 SPKQNLLRPLLTG
-42 YTPLKGTYDE
+42 YCPLKGTYDE
-52 YFDAKGNARQGLVG
+52 YFKDQNSPRAGLKG
-66 LTKLLDEFGVDEFKL
+66 LTRLLDDLGEHEFRL
-81 RQKLA
+81 RQQLA

-97 SVYSDSQG
+97 SVYSDDRG

-115 PRAVSGKDWIK
+115 PRAVSGKEWQK

-146 HDQKILK
+146 HEQKILK
-153 DKKIPE
+153 DEIVPE
-159 QLVKQSKGYCKEAE
+159 FLIKQSSGYLKEAC
-173 GIMPQGG
+173 GIMPPGG

-187 IDLIRGPNG
+187 IDLIRGPDGN
-196 DFVVLED
+196 FVVLED

-222 RVFPRIFARARIKQ
+222 RVFPRIFARAKIKN
-236 VEDYPHWLRDALTE
+236 VEDYPHWLRNALTE

-257 DTRTVVLTPGSY
+257 ETRAVVLTPGPY
-269 NSAYFEHSFLARTMG
+269 NSAYFEHSFLARRMG
-284 CELVEGSDLFVRN
+284 CELVQGSDLFVRDN
-297 KKVYVRTTNGPQRVH
+297 KVYVKTTYGPQRVH
-312 VIYRRIDDDYIDPTV
+312 VIYRRIDDAYLDPEV
-327 FNKDSLLGVPGIYE
+327 FKKDSLLGVPGIYR
-341 AYAAGN
+341 AYREGN
-347 VTLANAIGNGVAD
+347 VTLANALGNGVAD

-369 EMIRYYLQEEPII
+369 DMIRYYLSEEPVIE
-382 NQVTTYSCDNEDEK
+382 QVKTYLCHRDKDRK
-396 KFVLHNL
+396 YVLDNL
-403 KDMVVKAVDASG
+403 KDLVVKEVDASG

-423 RATKKEIQKFAK
+423 RSTKAEIQKFAR
-435 QIEDNPRGYIA
+435 QIEKNPRGYIA

-456 TWANKG
+456 TWTDQG

-489 VALVQNSY
+489 VALAKDSY

-507 KDTWVLEETEN
+507 KDTWILEDS

>member
-1 MYNKSSIVF
+1 
-10 HPDLRIELLA
+10 
-20 NRPDPGKMA
+20 MA
-29 SKSKNSIRPLLSK
+29 SPKQNLLRPLLTG
-42 YTPLKGTYDE
+42 YCPLKGTYDE
-52 YFDAKGNARQGLVG
+52 YFKDQNSPRAGLKG
-66 LTKLLDEFGVDEFKL
+66 LTRLLDDLGEHEFRL
-81 RQKLA
+81 RQQLA

-97 SVYSDSQG
+97 SVYSDDRG

-115 PRAVSGKDWIK
+115 PRAVSGKEWQK

-146 HDQKILK
+146 HEQKILK
-153 DKKIPE
+153 DEVVPE
-159 QLVKQSKGYCKEAE
+159 FLIKQSSGFLKEAC
-173 GIMPQGG
+173 GIMPPGG

-187 IDLIRGPNG
+187 IDLIRGPDGN
-196 DFVVLED
+196 FVVLED

-222 RVFPRIFARARIKQ
+222 RVFPRIFARAKIKN
-236 VEDYPHWLRDALTE
+236 VEDYPHWLRNALTE

-257 DTRTVVLTPGSY
+257 ETRAVVLTPGPY
-269 NSAYFEHSFLARTMG
+269 NSAYFEHSFLARRMG
-284 CELVEGSDLFVRN
+284 CELVQGSDLFVRDN
-297 KKVYVRTTNGPQRVH
+297 KVYVKTTYGPQRVH
-312 VIYRRIDDDYIDPTV
+312 VIYRRIDDAYLDPEV
-327 FNKDSLLGVPGIYE
+327 FNKDSLLGVPGIYR
-341 AYAAGN
+341 AYREGN
-347 VTLANAIGNGVAD
+347 VTLANALGNGVAD

-369 EMIRYYLQEEPII
+369 DMIRYYLSEEPII
-382 NQVTTYSCDNEDEK
+382 SQVETYLCHREK
-396 KFVLHNL
+396 DRKYVLENL
-403 KDMVVKAVDASG
+403 KDLVVKEVDASG

-423 RATKKEIQKFAK
+423 RSTKAEIQKFAR
-435 QIEDNPRGYIA
+435 QIEKNPRGYIA

-456 TWANKG
+456 TWTDNG

-489 VALVQNSY
+489 VALAQDSY

-507 KDTWVLEETEN
+507 KDTWILEDS

>member
-1 MYNKSSIVF
+1 MPTKQ
-10 HPDLRIELLA
+10 H
-20 NRPDPGKMA
+20 
-29 SKSKNSIRPLLSK
+29 RPLLSK
-42 YTPLKGTYDE
+42 YSPLKGTYDE
-52 YFDAKGNARQGLVG
+52 YFSDKSKPRGDLRN
-66 LTKLLDEFGVDEFKL
+66 LTKLLDEFGEEEFQL

-97 SVYSDSQG
+97 SVYSDNRG

-115 PRAVSGKDWIK
+115 PRAVPNKDWQK

-146 HDQKILK
+146 HDQKIIK
-153 DKKIPE
+153 DNVIPE
-159 QLVKQSKGYCKEAE
+159 FLIKQSKGFLPQAV
-173 GIMPQGG
+173 GVMPQGG

-187 IDLIRGPNG
+187 IDLIRGPSG

-208 SGVSYVLENRAIMK
+208 SGVSYVLENRAVMK
-222 RVFPRIFARARIKQ
+222 RVFPRIFARAKIKT

-250 LSPVDAS
+250 LSPVNEV
-257 DTRTVVLTPGSY
+257 DTRVVVLTPGPY
-269 NSAYFEHSFLARTMG
+269 NSAYFEHSFLARRMG
-284 CELVEGSDLFVRN
+284 CELVQGSDLFVRN
-297 KKVYVRTTNGPQRVH
+297 KKVYVKTTNGPQRVH
-312 VIYRRIDDDYIDPTV
+312 VIYRRIDDDFIDPKV

-341 AYAAGN
+341 AYASGN

-369 EMIRYYLQEEPII
+369 DMIRYYLSEEPII
-382 NQVTTYSCDNEDEK
+382 SQVTTYICK
-396 KFVLHNL
+396 KELDRYFVLENL
-403 KDMVVKAVDASG
+403 KDLVVKAVDASG

-423 RATKKEIQKFAK
+423 KATKKEIQEFKK

-456 TWANKG
+456 TWTETG

-471 PYIISGQHT
+471 PYIINGQHT
-480 RVLPGGLTR
+480 KVLPGGLTR
-489 VALVQNSY
+489 VALRKDSY

-507 KDTWVLEETEN
+507 KDTWVLEEELN

>member
-1 MYNKSSIVF
+1 
-10 HPDLRIELLA
+10 
-20 NRPDPGKMA
+20 MA
-29 SKSKNSIRPLLSK
+29 SPKQNLLRPLLTG
-42 YTPLKGTYDE
+42 YCPLIGTYDE
-52 YFDAKGNARQGLVG
+52 YFKDQNSPRAGLKG
-66 LTKLLDEFGVDEFKL
+66 LTRLLDDLGEHEFRL
-81 RQKLA
+81 RQQLA

-97 SVYSDSQG
+97 SVYSDDRG

-115 PRAVSGKDWIK
+115 PRAVSGKEWQK

-146 HDQKILK
+146 HEQKILK
-153 DKKIPE
+153 DEVVPE
-159 QLVKQSKGYCKEAE
+159 FLIKQSSGFLKEAC
-173 GIMPQGG
+173 GIMPPGG

-187 IDLIRGPNG
+187 IDLIRGPDGN
-196 DFVVLED
+196 FVVLED

-222 RVFPRIFARARIKQ
+222 RVFPRIFARAKIKN
-236 VEDYPHWLRDALTE
+236 VEDYPHWLRNALTE

-257 DTRTVVLTPGSY
+257 ETRAVVLTPGPY
-269 NSAYFEHSFLARTMG
+269 NSAYFEHSFLARRMG
-284 CELVEGSDLFVRN
+284 CELVQGSDLFVRDN
-297 KKVYVRTTNGPQRVH
+297 KVYVKTTYGPQRVH
-312 VIYRRIDDDYIDPTV
+312 VIYRRIDDAYLDPEV
-327 FNKDSLLGVPGIYE
+327 FNKDSLLGVPGIYR
-341 AYAAGN
+341 AYREGN
-347 VTLANAIGNGVAD
+347 VTLANALGNGVAD

-369 EMIRYYLQEEPII
+369 DMIRYYLSEEPII
-382 NQVTTYSCDNEDEK
+382 SQVETYLCHREK
-396 KFVLHNL
+396 DRKYVLENL
-403 KDMVVKAVDASG
+403 KDLVVKEVDASG

-423 RATKKEIQKFAK
+423 RSTKAEIQKFAR
-435 QIEDNPRGYIA
+435 QIEKNPRGYIA

-456 TWANKG
+456 TWTDSG

-489 VALVQNSY
+489 VALAQDSY

-507 KDTWVLEETEN
+507 KDTWILEDS